1 MVKSK
6 LVMNGVMKIIAKTF
20 HLDEILDYVKN
31 PNELDIQ
38 MKQAFKL
45 IGKQGKTI
53 EELEKKVAILE
64 KEISILKADSH
75 PPAFTQDTLD
85 EIYQR
90 LGELENNG

>member
-6 LVMNGVMKIIAKTF
+6 LVMNGIMKIIAKTF

-53 EELEKKVAILE
+53 EELEKK
-64 KEISILKADSH
+64 
-75 PPAFTQDTLD
+75 
-85 EIYQR
+85 
-90 LGELENNG
+90 

>member
-1 MVKSK
+1 MPSK
-6 LVMNGVMKIIAKTF
+6 LVMKGMYKLIQKQF
-20 HLDEILDYVKN
+20 GLDEILDYVKK
-31 PNELDIQ
+31 PNDLDRQ
-38 MKQAFKL
+38 MNQAFKN
-45 IGKQGKTI
+45 IDKHGKYV

-64 KEISILKADSH
+64 KEISILRADSH